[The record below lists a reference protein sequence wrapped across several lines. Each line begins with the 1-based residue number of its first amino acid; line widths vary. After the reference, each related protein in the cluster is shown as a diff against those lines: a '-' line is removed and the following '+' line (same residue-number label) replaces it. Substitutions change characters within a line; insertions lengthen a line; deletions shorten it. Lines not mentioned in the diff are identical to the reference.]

1 MLLPHLKYEHINLS
15 SFSKMRVDLAAQVD
29 YNYIFEKKNSNVLN
43 LHAGAQVLKKLQNL
57 LKYLTNSLIV

>member
-1 MLLPHLKYEHINLS
+1 
-15 SFSKMRVDLAAQVD
+15 MRVDLAAQVD